1 MDFALT
7 FRRRSLV
14 FRLATAAVGIPVLA
28 LVVWI
33 GSPWLSLF
41 VGGFAALGAV
51 EFCRMARR
59 RDRRPDVLV
68 AVVWSLALLTA
79 GHALSDD
86 LTGERTLQVVVG
98 AAAFSY
104 LVWQVRFA
112 RSHVGLSDWAVTAAA
127 ALYTGGLLAHAPLLR
142 GLEQGR
148 EWVFLAVAV
157 TFAADTSAFLVGRS
171 LGRRPLAPKVS
182 PGKTWEGA
190 VGGFLAAIGATA
202 ALVFLLDLD
211 VTLWVALPLGALI
224 GIVGQL
230 GDLVESQLK
239 RTADVKDSGWLI
251 PGHGGVLDRLD
262 SIVFNLA
269 LVYYFVVWGVQ

>member
-1 MDFALT
+1 M
-7 FRRRSLV
+7 
-14 FRLATAAVGIPVLA
+14 A

-148 EWVFLAVAV
+148 EWVLLAVAV

>member
-148 EWVFLAVAV
+148 EWVLLAVAV